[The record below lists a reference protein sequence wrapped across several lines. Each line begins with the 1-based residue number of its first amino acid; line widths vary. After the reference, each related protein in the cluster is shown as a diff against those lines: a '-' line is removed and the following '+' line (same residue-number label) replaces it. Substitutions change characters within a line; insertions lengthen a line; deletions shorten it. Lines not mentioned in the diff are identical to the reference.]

1 MVSGTGEYIKSEDQ
15 FVAAGIRRLLRK
27 TQDVTHGYRVSF
39 GGVKHVLKLDTGDG
53 SEILQIHEIPGKCTY
68 SIGEFL
74 QFDNYVS
81 VNKVSLI
88 AGDGRCR
95 LRKRGKPKKVILC
108 LF

>member
-1 MVSGTGEYIKSEDQ
+1 MSGTGEDIESEGQ
-15 FVAAGIRRLLRK
+15 LVAAGIRGLLRK
-27 TQDVTHGYRVSF
+27 SQDVTHRYRVSF

-53 SEILQIHEIPGKCTY
+53 SEILQIHEIPWKCTY

-81 VNKVSLI
+81 INKASLI
-88 AGDGRCR
+88 AGDGRCS
-95 LRKRGKPKKVILC
+95 LRKGGKPKKVILC